1 MSESTP
7 EVTPVAPTEPVSTP
21 DVAGTPVATVVND
34 LDTAEKDVQTVE
46 ADASGVEAAVKSDVE
61 ADAPEVEADV
71 EQDKKNWSL
80 AKGVVRGLGLQAEE
94 AERILIQLWN
104 SGLKVVKHD
113 APAKSA
119 SDVFPTAVPPVS

>member
-1 MSESTP
+1 MTESTP
-7 EVTPVAPTEPVSTP
+7 EVTPVAPVEEVATP
-21 DVAGTPVATVVND
+21 GTPIETVVSD
-34 LDTAEKDVQTVE
+34 VDTAEKDVSTVE
-46 ADASGVEAAVKSDVE
+46 ADASGVEQAVKSDVE

-80 AKGVVRGLGLQAEE
+80 AKGIVQGLGHQAEE
-94 AERILIQLWN
+94 AERILVQLWN

-119 SDVFPTAVPPVS
+119 SDVFPSAVPPVS